1 MNVIHK
7 LTINKLGRLV
17 LDVPIHAPKALSCG
31 VSRGEVCVWYE
42 REDMELGYLSLGDTE
57 SSALKTQVEILA
69 VMTGES
75 FELPPGFKFLGTVD
89 FDGIIIHIYTKGFAR
104 VSDHHF

>member
-7 LTINKLGRLV
+7 LTINKPGRLV
-17 LDVPIHAPKALSCG
+17 LDVPTHAPKALSCG

-42 REDMELGYLSLGDTE
+42 REDIELGYLSLGDTE
-57 SSALKTQVEILA
+57 STALKTQVEIIA
-69 VMTGES
+69 VLTGES

-104 VSDHHF
+104 VGDNHF